1 MKKLSTLF
9 VATILSGAIV
19 IMPAF
24 AKDSVTPAQ
33 AAKLRTEISAL
44 QTEIAKNKPSLTAKI
59 EKRISGWVHKFEGLG
74 GKKS

>member
-33 AAKLRTEISAL
+33 AAKL
-44 QTEIAKNKPSLTAKI
+44 
-59 EKRISGWVHKFEGLG
+59 
-74 GKKS
+74 